1 MGQSR
6 MKKLIK
12 SLQKKNHGFTMIELV
27 VTLTILAVIAAFT
40 VPSLLG
46 FVQDASAKDCRAR
59 IEDIKRRY
67 LDEAVRMGVETPR
80 TYRNFNLVDI
90 AVADVGGTYSDGLP
104 ITPLTGKDKEVKSLL
119 KSQIYS
125 GICPKGGQY
134 YIMLED
140 AGMWVAC
147 TYPGHTD
154 EQADRPTIGLNV
166 LNNTAKDEKSKTHS
180 YLSGTSGSLN
190 STDSSGTAADA
201 VQEINALFADIGLDA
216 DKIGSWKIEKLPDG
230 GAETGY
236 NLYWSQEKINGM
248 ADGSQIAVTKYNTE
262 SKKYYTGTATVKTQD
277 GVKVIDVE
285 GVDWSEV

>member
-1 MGQSR
+1 

-12 SLQKKNHGFTMIELV
+12 SIQKKNRGFTMIELI

-40 VPSLLG
+40 VPSLMG
-46 FVQDASAKDCRAR
+46 FVQDSSAKDCRAR
-59 IEDIKRRY
+59 IEDVKRRY

-90 AVADVGGTYSDGLP
+90 AVADAGGTYSDGLP
-104 ITPLTGKDKEVKSLL
+104 ITPLTGKDKEVKSPL

-147 TYPGHTD
+147 TYPGHT
-154 EQADRPTIGLNV
+154 EEEADGPAIGLNV
-166 LNNTAKDEKSKTHS
+166 LSNTVKDEKSKAYS
-180 YLSGTSGSLN
+180 YLSGSSFDSLN
-190 STDSSGTAADA
+190 STDSSDAAVA
-201 VQEINALFADIGLDA
+201 AIQEINALFASIGLDEN
-216 DKIGSWKIEKLPDG
+216 KIGSWKVEKLPDG
-230 GAETGY
+230 GSETGY

-248 ADGSQIAVTKYNTE
+248 EAGSKITVTKYNTE
-262 SKKYYTGTATVKTQD
+262 SKKYYTGTATVKTQN
-277 GVKVIDVE
+277 GVKVIDIE
-285 GVDWSEV
+285 GANWSEV